1 MYAEPRNVSDLS
13 KCRFYHAMDLPDGQ
27 FVRGNWDLRNSF
39 EKYTGFAQFAGR
51 RMLDVG
57 TASGFLTF
65 EAEKRGAEVVSFDS
79 SSPKMH
85 AGVPFLDVRRHGGG
99 AIEDDFEGIRNAY
112 WYAHKAYGS
121 RAKCHYGDVYDLP
134 DELGEFDVVQ
144 VGAILCHLRD
154 PVGALISITRRCR
167 ETLVVT
173 EPIVDSPHPFMAFV
187 ARPGDRAVKGP
198 RNTWWHL
205 SIGLYGM
212 FLEILGFKILHYAQ
226 NEYPWRDRTMAL
238 GTIRAVRIEPVV

>member
-1 MYAEPRNVSDLS
+1 MIIGISNARPVFCLPPMGIVPESTFGFPSSMYAEPRNVSDLS

-85 AGVPFLDVRRHGGG
+85 AGV
-99 AIEDDFEGIRNAY
+99 
-112 WYAHKAYGS
+112 
-121 RAKCHYGDVYDLP
+121 
-134 DELGEFDVVQ
+134 
-144 VGAILCHLRD
+144 
-154 PVGALISITRRCR
+154 
-167 ETLVVT
+167 
-173 EPIVDSPHPFMAFV
+173 
-187 ARPGDRAVKGP
+187 
-198 RNTWWHL
+198 
-205 SIGLYGM
+205 
-212 FLEILGFKILHYAQ
+212 
-226 NEYPWRDRTMAL
+226 
-238 GTIRAVRIEPVV
+238 